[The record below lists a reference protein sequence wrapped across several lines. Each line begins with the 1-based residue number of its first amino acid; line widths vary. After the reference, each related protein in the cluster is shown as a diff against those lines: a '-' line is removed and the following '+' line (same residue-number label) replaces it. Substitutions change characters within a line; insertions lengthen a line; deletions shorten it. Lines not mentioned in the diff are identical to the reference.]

1 MANPSYSLVLLLE
14 RKPGLRKSGLDRSRA
29 TPNFNVD
36 PDTLNFSVITTA
48 LTMTSAAFTTKES
61 KKTAANAANP
71 FVRTFS
77 LRPDDIRHL
86 ASHLIANVKLANVA
100 TKLTVPH
107 STGAWH
113 ILLAKTKD
121 SYTIFQDGSKFYFE
135 LAKEKDVINDEF
147 TFNHMLEVT
156 EPNEKNKLILNLA
169 VRIKGLGKWSI
180 NEVLH
185 LLLFDQYS
193 SLAALPELD
202 IDTIGQSYTV
212 NSEQK
217 AIFKGNLK
225 KIAEGFHQE
234 VTTNEATSRNFINP
248 FMVEAV
254 ATVQKEYSSTR
265 GYGRLNYVIF
275 CNDLAVVV
283 TEAKKIEFQKGIT
296 QNIVQLHTAIERKR
310 DDSSGPE
317 EIYGIVTTGD
327 RWSFLSW
334 SNNEKPVVLISKPY
348 QCNFSDEM
356 AGVTKALST
365 ISRILM
371 SQAAKAVQI
380 PSQTGSADSNEGAS
394 QRVRTTR
401 GPQS

>member
-1 MANPSYSLVLLLE
+1 M
-14 RKPGLRKSGLDRSRA
+14 
-29 TPNFNVD
+29 
-36 PDTLNFSVITTA
+36 
-48 LTMTSAAFTTKES
+48 
-61 KKTAANAANP
+61 
-71 FVRTFS
+71 
-77 LRPDDIRHL
+77 
-86 ASHLIANVKLANVA
+86 
-100 TKLTVPH
+100 
-107 STGAWH
+107 
-113 ILLAKTKD
+113 
-121 SYTIFQDGSKFYFE
+121 
-135 LAKEKDVINDEF
+135 AKEKDVINDEF
-147 TFNHMLEVT
+147 TFNHMLKVM
-156 EPNEKNKLILNLA
+156 EPNEKNKLVLNLT
-169 VRIKGLGKWSI
+169 VRIKGRAILNPVIGYYATDGAHKSLLYDHLTGKKAYGEWST

-202 IDTIGQSYTV
+202 IGIFLADFFLRISLYTIGQSYTV
-212 NSEQK
+212 NSKQE

-225 KIAEGFHQE
+225 KIAEAFHQE
-234 VTTNEATSRNFINP
+234 VITNEATSWNFINL

-265 GYGRLNYVIF
+265 LAVEEQFDGSRGYGRLDYMIF

-296 QNIVQLHTAIERKR
+296 QNIVQLHTAIEKKRKR

-317 EIYGIVTTGD
+317 EIYGIVTAGD
-327 RWSFLSW
+327 RWSFLNW

-348 QCNFSDEM
+348 QCNFGDEM
-356 AGVTKALST
+356 AGVTKVLST
-365 ISRILM
+365 IFRILM

-380 PSQTGSADSNEGAS
+380 PSQTDSADSNERAS